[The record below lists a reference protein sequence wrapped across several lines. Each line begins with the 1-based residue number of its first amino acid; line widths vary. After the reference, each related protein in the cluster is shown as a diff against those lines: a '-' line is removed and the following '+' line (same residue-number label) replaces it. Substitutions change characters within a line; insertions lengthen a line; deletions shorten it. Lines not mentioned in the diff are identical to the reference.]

1 MIGGSLLEDFLRYF
15 GDHGW
20 LVYRIE
26 DAGLNLVR
34 QNGIDNDLGI
44 SGNFLASKIQLLN
57 NWTSLVQARAEH
69 QTALKAVKV
78 ERDVALRLMEC
89 PICMEE
95 MERVVRLA
103 CASDCGQVACADC
116 SATLENCV
124 MCDGPILSRQSTH
137 LG

>member
-57 NWTSLVQARAEH
+57 NWTSLVRARACSISKTNSCIVVDAEPAH
-69 QTALKAVKV
+69 ELMRAVPSHGTRTA
-78 ERDVALRLMEC
+78 D
-89 PICMEE
+89 
-95 MERVVRLA
+95 
-103 CASDCGQVACADC
+103 
-116 SATLENCV
+116 
-124 MCDGPILSRQSTH
+124 
-137 LG
+137 